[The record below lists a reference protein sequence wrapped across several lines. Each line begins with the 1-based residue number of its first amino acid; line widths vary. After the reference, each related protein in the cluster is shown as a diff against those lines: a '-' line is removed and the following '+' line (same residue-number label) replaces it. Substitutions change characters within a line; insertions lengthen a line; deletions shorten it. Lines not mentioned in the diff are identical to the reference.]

1 MQMKK
6 AEETVLLYS
15 FIDEQK
21 VQRIE
26 QVLAKQ
32 KIKCKVLADEMYRQ
46 KIGYLLE
53 IPGFTEMPIK
63 EDGFVFPQEVMI
75 FYNIKGKRLD
85 QVLLALKN
93 ADIVHVKFKAV
104 VTPFNMLWT
113 LRRLCETL
121 QREHAATVNKEDI
134 SDEK

>member
-1 MQMKK
+1 
-6 AEETVLLYS
+6 
-15 FIDEQK
+15 
-21 VQRIE
+21 
-26 QVLAKQ
+26 
-32 KIKCKVLADEMYRQ
+32 
-46 KIGYLLE
+46 
-53 IPGFTEMPIK
+53 MPIK

-134 SDEK
+134 SAEK

>member
-1 MQMKK
+1 MKK
-6 AEETVLLYS
+6 AEEIVLLYS

-21 VQRIE
+21 LQRIE
-26 QVLAKQ
+26 QVLIKQ
-32 KIKCKVLADEMYRQ
+32 KIKCKVLGDDMHRQ
-46 KIGYLLE
+46 KIGYLLGK
-53 IPGFTEMPIK
+53 PGFNEMPVK
-63 EDGFVFPQEVMI
+63 EDGFVFPHEVMV

-93 ADIVHVKFKAV
+93 EAIAHVKFKAV

-121 QREHAATVNKEDI
+121 QREHAATVNKEELC
-134 SDEK
+134 DEK